1 MNQSPSRLAYALLGA
16 MTVVSF
22 GGPIALMLVIGGGQN
37 PKWPPDRPIEWMAFG
52 VIVSIACALLLLC
65 LSIRWWLPAVK
76 APAKSAAD
84 RSGGLGGPPDASS
97 APSLSENHGG

>member
-1 MNQSPSRLAYALLGA
+1 MNQPPSRLAYALLGA

-37 PKWPPDRPIEWMAFG
+37 PKWPPDRPIEWVASG
-52 VIVSIACALLLLC
+52 VIVTVACALLLLC

-76 APAKSAAD
+76 SSGGTTAD
-84 RSGGLGGPPDASS
+84 RTGGPPRQPDVSS
-97 APSLSENHGG
+97 APSLSENHAG